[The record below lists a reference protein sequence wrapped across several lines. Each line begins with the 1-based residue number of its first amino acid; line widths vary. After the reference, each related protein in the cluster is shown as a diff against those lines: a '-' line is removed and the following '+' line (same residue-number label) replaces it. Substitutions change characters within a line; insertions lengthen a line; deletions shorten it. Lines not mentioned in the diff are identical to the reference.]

1 MQLGVMIE
9 RGRIENDLDTK
20 QARIALSESRLSR
33 LQAGQ
38 KQLPE
43 KVYAALGLP
52 AMEEQLANARERVSE
67 LQYTDSTQVVS
78 SPIYGM
84 AGLVQV
90 NVSDDVQ
97 QGYTLLRIF
106 DRSHESVE
114 VELPSCLAPE
124 LSVDREVSL
133 TFPGGELRS
142 GRIEA
147 IPPQVTRAANA
158 DGESQIAVTVRPSGR
173 VWPTLPIGTTVSVSL
188 GSSS

>member
-1 MQLGVMIE
+1 
-9 RGRIENDLDTK
+9 
-20 QARIALSESRLSR
+20 
-33 LQAGQ
+33 
-38 KQLPE
+38 
-43 KVYAALGLP
+43 
-52 AMEEQLANARERVSE
+52 
-67 LQYTDSTQVVS
+67 
-78 SPIYGM
+78 M

-90 NVSDDVQ
+90 DVSDAVQ

-106 DRSHESVE
+106 DRSHESVQ
-114 VELPSCLAPE
+114 VELPSRLAPE

-147 IPPQVTRAANA
+147 IPPQATRPANV
-158 DGESQIAVTVRPSGR
+158 DGESQIAVTIRPAGR